1 MDRIAIAAA
10 LWLLP
15 VPLCAQWLNLPTPG
29 IPRTADGKP
38 NLTAPAPRTP
48 DGKPDLSGM
57 WQPEVNPYRF
67 DVIQDLKDE
76 GIFRPEA
83 EAVFLKRVADF
94 RRDDP
99 VTNCLPGGP
108 SEMLNTTYRIIQ
120 SPTVVAVLY
129 ESGTGRYRQIYMDGR
144 KLPKDPN
151 PTWLGYSVG
160 HWEGDTLV
168 VESAGFNDRSWL
180 DRAGHP
186 HSENLRV
193 TERFRR
199 VDFGHMQFQITY
211 DDPETLTKP
220 LSFSLAVNYAAD
232 TDMLENVCNE
242 SDRNKV
248 HMVAT
253 ANTGVQLSSA
263 VLAKYAGRYEFR
275 EGSRVV
281 AGFMGMTQN
290 VTLIN
295 GRLYLNALPLIPQSE
310 TKFESTGAAAEFLL
324 GRKRQG
330 DAFGVGSDRRRRDIR
345 SQTLRRS
352 IFPLEGCGSAK
363 TYMALPPLCVSAS
376 GVRPTAEGSDRAAAG
391 RDGDV
396 LAAVDRIRHGA
407 ADDL

>member
-1 MDRIAIAAA
+1 MKVGLCLFTLCAA
-10 LWLLP
+10 LFG
-15 VPLCAQWLNLPTPG
+15 QWLNYPTPG
-29 IPRTADGKP
+29 IPRTADGNP
-38 NLTAPAPRTP
+38 NLTAATPRTP

-76 GIFRPEA
+76 GIFRLPA
-83 EAVFLKRVADF
+83 KAIFMKRVADF

-108 SEMLNTTYRIIQ
+108 SEILSTMYQIIQ
-120 SPTVVAVLY
+120 SPNIVALLF
-129 ESGTGRYRQIYMDGR
+129 ESGTGRYRQIHTDGR

-168 VESAGFNDRSWL
+168 VESAGFNDRTWL

-193 TERFRR
+193 TEKFRR
-199 VDFGHMQFQITY
+199 VDFGHMQFQITF

-220 LSFSLAVNYAAD
+220 LSVSLAVNYAPD

-242 SDRNKV
+242 SERNKV

-253 ANTGVQLSSA
+253 ANTGVQLRSA

-275 EGSRVV
+275 EGSPAVR
-281 AGFMGMTQN
+281 GFMGITQN

-295 GRLYLNALPLIPQSE
+295 GQLYLNALPLVPQSE
-310 TKFESTGAAAEFLL
+310 TKFESTGAAAEFRIDANGTVTRLVL
-324 GRKRQG
+324 SQTEG
-330 DAFGVGSDRRRRDIR
+330 DAIY
-345 SQTLRRS
+345 LRK
-352 IFPLEGCGSAK
+352 P
-363 TYMALPPLCVSAS
+363 
-376 GVRPTAEGSDRAAAG
+376 
-391 RDGDV
+391 
-396 LAAVDRIRHGA
+396 
-407 ADDL
+407 